1 MGDVLDAAVAA
12 GAVLRAA
19 GVRTQI
25 YMEQKKAKAKFAYA
39 DRLRIPYAVIIG
51 EDEKA
56 AGTVSLKDLATGAQ
70 ETLTAKE
77 AAEKI
82 IAGLPPV
89 GAPVQE
95 RTEK

>member
-1 MGDVLDAAVAA
+1 M
-12 GAVLRAA
+12 LRGA
-19 GVRTQI
+19 GVRTQL

-39 DRLRIPYAVIIG
+39 DRLRIPFAVIIG

-56 AGTVSLKDLATGAQ
+56 AGTVSLKDLGSGAQ
-70 ETLTAKE
+70 ETLTAAE

-82 IAGLPPV
+82 RAGLAPV

-95 RTEK
+95 KRK